1 MNKSYKKVFHT
12 IWRKLHSISQ
22 RQAVKSEIDEEL
34 RFHIEQRTEQNIA
47 AGMSEAEAAREAR
60 KRFGNFQAVR
70 EECRDARRA
79 NFAESLSQDIQF
91 GLRMLRKKPSFT
103 FISVLILAFG
113 IGAATSI
120 YAILDA
126 FVLHP
131 VPGPQAS
138 SLYDISEFD
147 SLHNFGGN
155 VSLPVAV
162 ELRNYT
168 NLFSDVAVYG
178 YDGPAIDNGDFLKRI
193 SGQKVTA
200 DFFRLLGV
208 HPMLGRQL
216 LASDS
221 FPGNDQVVLI
231 SYSFWQEH
239 FGGNTAAVGTVI
251 HLDDKFYTIIG
262 VMPKGFAFPN
272 RDTRFWRPTAIKPED
287 ISQPFQRFERRWSC
301 LARQQP
307 SVTSAETGAFLRT
320 VAKRLENEFPDTNK
334 GWTIRVRPLNERF
347 VDPAVR
353 RTLWCL
359 LGALGVLL
367 TVICATVTGLHTVRL
382 ASRRQELSIRAALG
396 ASRWR
401 IVRQILI
408 ESLLLVGVGI
418 CLSLVIYKC
427 TNGIA
432 LQVVP
437 PWAPMLK
444 PLELKWPI
452 VLVTGG
458 VALAMELV
466 FGLVSALA
474 GTRFSLADSLKQ
486 GASTATAGLHSRKV
500 TSILV
505 IAEVALAMVLVVS
518 ASLLVVSVYKALQV
532 DVGYET
538 KQLARVHLEYPGP
551 IGADPYPKTIQN
563 LVRQLAGQL
572 QALPGTVAVG
582 LCSGGYGIEFSPE
595 GGAQSLGVSIPL
607 VSVGT
612 NDFFQALKSHLL
624 AGRWLNESD
633 DPPGQNTVLVSDQL
647 ARICWP
653 GQSALGKRLWLGGT
667 AGNSNTPC
675 KVVAGVVKDIREWS
689 FTGNTQPA
697 LYEPISRPASLF
709 GGNTRPDF
717 WVRTRLD
724 PASFAAAV
732 REQVKL
738 VMPKT
743 TEPTI
748 SWLAA
753 DLYAST
759 SAPRLYATLLAALA
773 ALGLLLASLGIYGV
787 LSYTVGQRTREIAV
801 RMALGAEGADV
812 TRLVVWQGARLI
824 GWGFILGSL
833 LAAAATRI
841 LKSQLFGIGTGDP
854 LAWTMAAMVLLLGGL
869 WAAYLPARRAAQV
882 DPILA
887 LRHE

>member
-1 MNKSYKKVFHT
+1 MNPIRHIARWF
-12 IWRKLHSISQ
+12 RSIATAQ
-22 RQAVKSEIDEEL
+22 LAKRDIDEEL
-34 RFHIEQRTEQNIA
+34 RFHVEHRIADNIA
-47 AGMSEAEAAREAR
+47 AGMSPKEAEQEAR

-79 NFAESLSQDIQF
+79 NIAESLYQDIHF
-91 GLRMLRKKPSFT
+91 GLRMLRKKPGFT

-131 VPGPQAS
+131 VPGPQAA

-147 SLHNFGGN
+147 SLHNFGGK
-155 VSLPVAV
+155 VSLPVAA

-178 YDGPAIDNGDFLKRI
+178 YDGPTIDNGDFLKRI
-193 SGQKVTA
+193 SGQKVTT
-200 DFFRLLGV
+200 DFFRLLGPR
-208 HPMLGRQL
+208 PMLGRQL
-216 LASDS
+216 LADDS
-221 FPGNDQVVLI
+221 LPGNDQVVLI
-231 SYSFWQEH
+231 SYSFWQER

-251 HLDDKFYTIIG
+251 HLNGRSYTIIG
-262 VMPKGFAFPN
+262 VMPKGFAFPSS
-272 RDTRFWRPTAIKPED
+272 DTRFWRPTAIKPED
-287 ISQPFQRFERRWSC
+287 ISQPFQRFEREWSC
-301 LARQQP
+301 LVRQQP
-307 SVTSAETGAFLRT
+307 SVTGAEAGAFLQT
-320 VAKRLENEFPDTNK
+320 VAKRLEKEFPDTNK
-334 GWTIRVRPLNERF
+334 GWTIQVRPLNERF

-382 ASRRQELSIRAALG
+382 ASRRQELCIRAALG

-408 ESLLLVGVGI
+408 ENLVIVGVGI

-458 VALAMELV
+458 VALAMGLV
-466 FGLVSALA
+466 FGLVAALA

-518 ASLLVVSVYKALQV
+518 ASLLVVSVCKSLQV

-551 IGADPYPKTIQN
+551 IGAEPYPKAIQS
-563 LVRQLAGQL
+563 LVRQLASQL
-572 QALPGTVAVG
+572 QALPGTVTVG
-582 LCSGGYGIEFSPE
+582 LCSEGYGIEFSPE
-595 GGAQSLGVSIPL
+595 GGAQALGVSIPL

-612 NDFFQALKSHLL
+612 NDFFQALKGHLL

-633 DPPGQNTVLVSDQL
+633 DSAWQDTVLVSEQL

-667 AGNSNTPC
+667 VGNSNAPC
-675 KVVAGVVKDIREWS
+675 KIIAGVVKDIREWS
-689 FTGNTQPA
+689 FTRDPQPA
-697 LYEPISRPASLF
+697 LYEPISRPATLF

-724 PASFAAAV
+724 TASFAAAV

-738 VMPKT
+738 IMPKT
-743 TEPTI
+743 TEPHI
-748 SWLAA
+748 SWVAA
-753 DLYAST
+753 DLYATT
-759 SAPRLYATLLAALA
+759 SAQRLYATLLAALA
-773 ALGLLLASLGIYGV
+773 ALGLVLASLGIYGL
-787 LSYTVGQRTREIAV
+787 LSYTVGERTRELAL
-801 RMALGAEGADV
+801 RMALGADRADV
-812 TRLVVWQGARLI
+812 TRLVIWHGFRLMMTGAVVGTLI
-824 GWGFILGSL
+824 
-833 LAAAATRI
+833 AAGVTRVI
-841 LKSQLFGIGTGDP
+841 RSQLFGVGPGDP
-854 LAWTMAAMVLLLGGL
+854 LAWGIAAGMLVAGGL
-869 WAAYLPARRAAQV
+869 WAAYLPARRAAAI
-882 DPILA
+882 DPMLA
-887 LRHE
+887 LRCE